1 VIIMKK
7 LAVNAL
13 LIATFFVANMT
24 MLEISYAGEEQRA
37 PPPTRSSD
45 TLSDRVFRQISEIQ
59 EFMSPEDPED
69 QPDYARAKEAL
80 DELRSSRFDRMNDFE
95 KATLLSF
102 YTNYYLAMDDIPN
115 AIATFEEQLTIEE
128 LREDSRLRALR
139 ALGQLNM
146 AEENFQDSITY
157 YDQWRQLSLEE
168 DDTVFLGLANSH
180 YSIEQ
185 YSQAVPHMLS
195 HMEML
200 ADAGESIDRNKWG
213 LLNVLYIEQEDYVN
227 ALEIT
232 KNMVVQFNDPADWRN
247 LSAIYSFLEQDD
259 NRIGSLGVRYLMGNM
274 DSDTEFLNLGQSL
287 AGEET
292 PYSGAA
298 IIQAGMDS
306 GIIPED
312 EDNLQILVQM
322 YQLASAFEEAVDP
335 ATKLAEAS
343 ASGDGYDTLGYV
355 HYMLHNYEAAAQA
368 FRDAIDKGSLSN
380 PADTNLFLA
389 RALVELDEY
398 DDAETAARRSADLGD
413 ESDQRAA
420 NNYLNFISAQ
430 AGRYNAIEAR
440 KANVLDFYVAYD
452 D

>member
-1 VIIMKK
+1 
-7 LAVNAL
+7 
-13 LIATFFVANMT
+13 
-24 MLEISYAGEEQRA
+24 
-37 PPPTRSSD
+37 
-45 TLSDRVFRQISEIQ
+45 
-59 EFMSPEDPED
+59 
-69 QPDYARAKEAL
+69 
-80 DELRSSRFDRMNDFE
+80 
-95 KATLLSF
+95 
-102 YTNYYLAMDDIPN
+102 
-115 AIATFEEQLTIEE
+115 
-128 LREDSRLRALR
+128 
-139 ALGQLNM
+139 
-146 AEENFQDSITY
+146 
-157 YDQWRQLSLEE
+157 
-168 DDTVFLGLANSH
+168 
-180 YSIEQ
+180 
-185 YSQAVPHMLS
+185 
-195 HMEML
+195 
-200 ADAGESIDRNKWG
+200 
-213 LLNVLYIEQEDYVN
+213 
-227 ALEIT
+227 
-232 KNMVVQFNDPADWRN
+232 
-247 LSAIYSFLEQDD
+247 
-259 NRIGSLGVRYLMGNM
+259 MGNM